1 VTQDGPLVG
10 VRLLTGGWQVGFRVQ
25 PDGRTVV
32 EVTDAAGSQ
41 AGLAATIRLPFLWID
56 AGWAGCARGPG
67 GGRHWWALAIGHV
80 PAGVGQPTVTFSRR
94 TRRKRRGRMVLPPVA
109 VDGLWVVHDGLW
121 VAASTG
127 RYTHVRLTAGS
138 GTRMQR
144 LRLVT
149 DLAAAP
155 GPLRARRQ
163 TRAP

>member
-1 VTQDGPLVG
+1 MTQAGPLVG
-10 VRLLTGGWQVGFRVQ
+10 VPLLTSGWQVGFRVQ

-32 EVTDAAGSQ
+32 EVTDPAGSL

-56 AGWAGCARGPG
+56 AGWAGCVRGPG
-67 GGRHWWALAIGHV
+67 GRRQWWALAIGHV

-94 TRRKRRGRMVLPPVA
+94 TRRRRRVRMVLPPVA

-121 VAASTG
+121 VAATTG

-149 DLAAAP
+149 DLLAAP
-155 GPLRARRQ
+155 CPVRTRRQ
-163 TRAP
+163 TRVP